1 MEICVF
7 MILSSG
13 IGLVGANISI
23 SESKSDKL
31 VGEIFKISNPTRSN
45 QIQNSIWVLNGHG
58 IKWVKFI
65 SRSD

>member
-45 QIQNSIWVLNGHG
+45 QIQNSIWVLNGH
-58 IKWVKFI
+58 
-65 SRSD
+65 